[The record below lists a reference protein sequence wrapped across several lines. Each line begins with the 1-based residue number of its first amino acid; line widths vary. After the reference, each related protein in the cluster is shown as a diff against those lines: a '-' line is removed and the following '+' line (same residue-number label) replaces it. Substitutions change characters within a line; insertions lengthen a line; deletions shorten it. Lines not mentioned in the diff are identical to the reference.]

1 MWRLPRLLAAREGT
15 FPPQAEPALPDEK
28 QAENEREQ
36 CEAFRE
42 VVVPEVDEERRDR
55 DDARREPGDERERGR
70 SALHRPAERR
80 FGTRR
85 PRTTEGLW
93 PSTDST
99 GPMATDRRDEIAATF
114 ERIRRPLQWPM
125 ENFRRTR
132 IANHG
137 FVGYRFSR
145 VRRNARAGFT
155 FGFVLRDDVLPS
167 VKNPPEVVAYAFV
180 RPPNGTLHKSIAG
193 RPNSAVRR
201 LVASSRKMG
210 FPFEFHPD
218 GEVVAI
224 RHRSVRTVPR
234 EIFVLVASDF
244 LMLSYQPLRSSG
256 FLERLRKATT
266 RPGP

>member
-1 MWRLPRLLAAREGT
+1 
-15 FPPQAEPALPDEK
+15 
-28 QAENEREQ
+28 
-36 CEAFRE
+36 
-42 VVVPEVDEERRDR
+42 
-55 DDARREPGDERERGR
+55 
-70 SALHRPAERR
+70 
-80 FGTRR
+80 
-85 PRTTEGLW
+85 
-93 PSTDST
+93 
-99 GPMATDRRDEIAATF
+99 MATDRRDEIAATF
-114 ERIRRPLQWPM
+114 QRIHRPLRWPM

-132 IANHG
+132 IANRG

-145 VRRNARAGFT
+145 VRRNAMAGFA
-155 FGFVLRDDVLPS
+155 FGFSLRDDILPG
-167 VKNPPEVVAYAFV
+167 VADAPEVVAYAFV

-201 LVASSRKMG
+201 LVASGRKMG

-266 RPGP
+266 RAGP

>member
-1 MWRLPRLLAAREGT
+1 M
-15 FPPQAEPALPDEK
+15 K
-28 QAENEREQ
+28 
-36 CEAFRE
+36 
-42 VVVPEVDEERRDR
+42 
-55 DDARREPGDERERGR
+55 
-70 SALHRPAERR
+70 
-80 FGTRR
+80 

-93 PSTDST
+93 PSTDSARR
-99 GPMATDRRDEIAATF
+99 MATDRRDEIAATF

-132 IANHG
+132 IANRG

-145 VRRNARAGFT
+145 VRRNAVAGFA
-155 FGFVLRDDVLPS
+155 FGFSLRDGVLPR
-167 VKNPPEVVAYAFV
+167 VADPPEVAAYAFV
-180 RPPNGTLHKSIAG
+180 RPPDGTLHETIAG

-210 FPFEFHPD
+210 FPFEFHAD

-224 RHRSVRTVPR
+224 RHRSMRRVPR

-256 FLERLRKATT
+256 FLERVRKATT